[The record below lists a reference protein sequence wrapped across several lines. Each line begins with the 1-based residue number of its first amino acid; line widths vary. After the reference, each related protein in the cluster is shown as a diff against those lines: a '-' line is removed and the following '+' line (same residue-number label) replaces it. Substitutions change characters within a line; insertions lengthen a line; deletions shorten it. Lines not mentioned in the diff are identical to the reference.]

1 MRYDVGTV
9 PRTVRLNKEMR
20 KRKRIHL
27 IDFDY
32 TGSGYL
38 YFITI
43 CTFNKNPYFKNYEI
57 AKVPEE
63 EFKFRIS
70 KNEVFIYCYCIMP
83 DHFHVLLSFTDE
95 YNKSLQVWIS
105 SFKRFT
111 SKIVKERFNLNKLWQ
126 GNFYEHI
133 VRTDESFSNIA
144 EYILNN
150 PVRKRIV
157 KHWQEYEL
165 SKLLV

>member
-1 MRYDVGTV
+1 MQ
-9 PRTVRLNKEMR
+9 ER
-20 KRKRIHL
+20 KQIHL
-27 IDFDY
+27 KDFDY
-32 TGSGYL
+32 KCSCYL

-43 CTFNKNPYFKNYEI
+43 CTFNKNPYFKNHEI
-57 AKVPEE
+57 AKVLEE

-83 DHFHVLLSFTDE
+83 DHFHLLLSFTDQ

-111 SKIVKERFNLNKLWQ
+111 SKTVKERFNLNKLWQ
-126 GNFYEHI
+126 RNFYEHI
-133 VRTDESFSNIA
+133 VRTDESFSSIA

-150 PVRKRIV
+150 QVRKGMV
-157 KHWQEYEL
+157 KHWQEYKF
-165 SKLLV
+165 SNLLV

>member
-1 MRYDVGTV
+1 MSHGVV
-9 PRTVRLNKEMR
+9 KSANALVA
-20 KRKRIHL
+20 
-27 IDFDY
+27 
-32 TGSGYL
+32 S
-38 YFITI
+38 
-43 CTFNKNPYFKNYEI
+43 
-57 AKVPEE
+57 
-63 EFKFRIS
+63 
-70 KNEVFIYCYCIMP
+70 NEVLIPVQTQYYALEGLKQ
-83 DHFHVLLSFTDE
+83 LLETIE
-95 YNKSLQVWIS
+95 
-105 SFKRFT
+105 
-111 SKIVKERFNLNKLWQ
+111 IVKERFNLNKLWQ